1 MELTGRGES
10 RGTVPMAHLFQL
22 RYTKRHPIVAMA
34 ALLTVAALPLLM
46 APVEAQQPSDRAK
59 QIGMKIKCVCR
70 GCDMAAGICSHPGG
84 AFSGPCPTAKA
95 MLKEVD
101 QHVAK
106 GETDKQIL
114 QAFVQEYGPQGYAE
128 PPKSGFSLVAWA
140 MPTVY
145 LVIGAA
151 LVVFVISRWRNRPA
165 TEAAPARS
173 APKPIS
179 PELLERARAQAARE
193 TED

>member
-1 MELTGRGES
+1 M
-10 RGTVPMAHLFQL
+10 
-22 RYTKRHPIVAMA
+22 TKVRPLIAIAV
-34 ALLTVAALPLLM
+34 LLGLATLPLVI
-46 APVEAQQPSDRAK
+46 APVGAQQPSDRAK
-59 QIGMKIKCVCR
+59 QVGMKIKCMCR

-84 AFSGPCPTAKA
+84 TFSGPCATAKA

-101 QHVAK
+101 QHIAK
-106 GETDKQIL
+106 GETDEQIL
-114 QAFVQEYGPQGYAE
+114 QAFVQEYGPQVYAE

-145 LVIGAA
+145 LVVGAV
-151 LVVFVISRWRNRPA
+151 LVIFVISRWRMRPA
-165 TEAAPARS
+165 TEAAPAGS